1 MQVLVEVLVEV
12 EVEVEVMEVK
22 VLVSDGGEKRW
33 HNLWEDI

>member
-22 VLVSDGGEKRW
+22 VLVSDGGEKR
-33 HNLWEDI
+33 